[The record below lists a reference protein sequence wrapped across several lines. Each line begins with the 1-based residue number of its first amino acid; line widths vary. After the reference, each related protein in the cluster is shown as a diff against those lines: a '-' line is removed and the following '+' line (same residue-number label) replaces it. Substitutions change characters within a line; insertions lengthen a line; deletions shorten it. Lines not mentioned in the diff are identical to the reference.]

1 MGRPQLLT
9 RDYLERLGVAEIT
22 EDGNVY
28 LCSKTGELYIAN
40 IGVSEK
46 KSRFCVQKYH
56 HFSIYDPDIY
66 QANKNKYP
74 SAGMKKIILSRAIY
88 AWFYNEVPAGMDVD
102 HINNDSLDDRLENL
116 QLLTRKE
123 NLAKRKGNINQ
134 YGKRLKERDQVD

>member
-9 RDYLERLGVAEIT
+9 RDYLERLGVVKIT

-28 LCSKTGELYIAN
+28 LCDKTGGVYLAN
-40 IGVSEK
+40 IGLSEK
-46 KSRFCVQKYH
+46 KSRFGIQKYH

-74 SAGMKKIILSRAIY
+74 SAGMKKVILSRAMY
-88 AWFYNEVPAGMDVD
+88 AWFYNEAPAGMDVD
-102 HINNDSLDDRLENL
+102 HINGDSLDDRIENL

-134 YGKRLKERDQVD
+134 YGLRLKERN